1 LSLTIK
7 QLAEQTGVSTRA
19 IRYYDQIG
27 LLKPSRFN
35 GSGYRMY
42 GNEELDKLRTIVFY
56 RSLELSLKDIKAILE
71 GSVFH
76 SKAILTRHYK
86 NLVKKRDKLNLLVAY
101 IDEIAIS
108 AKRGVPMSG
117 IDGFEEFKKRL
128 VDENERQYGSDIREK
143 HNEESIEKAYRK
155 IMSLTPAQFAAV
167 EKLSIELDE
176 AIKTAF
182 QSGDP
187 ASEESRKA
195 CELHKQWLMF
205 YWDDYTPEAHAG
217 VARLYV
223 DDRHFK
229 AYYDAIGEGCAEFF
243 CDAILAFV
251 ADNNETG
258 K

>member
-1 LSLTIK
+1 MSLTIK
-7 QLAEQTGVSTRA
+7 QLAEKTGVSTRT

-42 GNEELDKLRTIVFY
+42 GDEELNKLRTILFY
-56 RSLELSLKDIKAILE
+56 RSLELGLKDIKAILE
-71 GSVFH
+71 GSAFQN
-76 SKAILTRHYK
+76 KAVLTRHYI
-86 NLVKKRDKLNLLVAY
+86 NLVKKKDKLNLLVAY
-101 IDEIAIS
+101 IDEIIIS
-108 AKRGVPMSG
+108 AERGMPVSG
-117 IDGFEEFKKRL
+117 INGFEEFKKKL
-128 VDENERQYGSDIREK
+128 VDENERQYGSEIREK
-143 HNEESIEKAYRK
+143 HSEESINKAYKK
-155 IMSLTPAQFAAV
+155 ILGMTPAQFAAL
-167 EKLSIELDE
+167 EKLSKELDE
-176 AIKTAF
+176 AVKTSY

-229 AYYDAIGEGCAEFF
+229 EYYDAIGEGCAEFF
-243 CDAILAFV
+243 ADAILAFT
-251 ADNNETG
+251 ADNDDTG